1 MDDPLDYT
9 KYNISQLKALLKAR
23 QLKTIGSK
31 TQLIERLQ
39 ADDAKLREQRR
50 LEKEREEKEKAEQE
64 YKEFGYLIDDENIKK
79 YISLKVAKILNEIS
93 LEDMKK
99 LKEDIDHK
107 FTTISL
113 DEMTN
118 VSNIINDTFEKN
130 SWDARSY

>member
-64 YKEFGYLIDDENIKK
+64 YKEFGYLVDDENIKK